1 MANPLGDVARW
12 EPMGLPVGSVAMGL
26 AMAGVGDVAVNFISG
41 FLPVGQ
47 YKMGGL
53 NVGTAAMK
61 GLGAFLIAKYGG
73 NLLGKEAATVGCL
86 FLTADAVAEL
96 FNIRLSVNNVL
107 GGVLGQVKIASPA
120 TVTGPGGGQSKVISG
135 VSDTLSRSNPGL

>member
-12 EPMGLPVGSVAMGL
+12 EPMGLPVGSVALGL
-26 AMAGVGDVAVNFISG
+26 AMAGVGDVTCNFISG
-41 FLPVGQ
+41 FVPVGQ
-47 YKMGGL
+47 YKVGGL
-53 NVGTAAMK
+53 NVGTAGLK

-73 NLLGKEAATVGCL
+73 NLLGKEAAVVGCL

-107 GGVLGQVKIASPA
+107 GGLVGQVKIASPA
-120 TVTGPGGGQSKVISG
+120 ALLGPGGGTSKVISG
-135 VSDTLSRSNPGL
+135 VSDTQSRSNPGL